1 MCRFGIK
8 QKLVSIVIASFCLFG
23 MNLSALTLQETL
35 VEVINTNPSVQE
47 KLKTFNETQ
56 QDLEIAK
63 SEWLP
68 SIDYRGTFGRNSGG
82 GLKDTARDSS
92 YNSYTNSLKITQN
105 LFNGFSTIQKIN
117 YQEAKV
123 LGAAYHYLESA
134 NEVSYQM
141 VGAYIDLLRS
151 YQLLQNAKENVD
163 INNKIYQDVS
173 ALYRRGLTTKSEM
186 TKIHAS
192 LSLANSNYIVQQTNN
207 MDKEFRFKR
216 LFGRSVNVGT
226 LEVPSLNLAMPES
239 IQRATMIAIS
249 NNPSMIVSDYNIK
262 SAQAIYKE
270 KKSKFY
276 PRLDVEAEQLFND
289 SSPINN
295 GYENPDDR
303 KRIYAVMNWNL
314 YKGGADIADL
324 QRSKS
329 TIYKEVEAQRN
340 LKRQTIESLE
350 LSWSAYEMIGKQL
363 QDLYKYYEYSEE
375 TSASYKREYELGR
388 RTLLDLLSA
397 QNDLINSKAQIINA
411 QMDKLFA
418 QYRILDAMG
427 MLVSSVLDEQ
437 DYANIV
443 KVTTKPFDI
452 VEDELPINLDVDK
465 DGIVD
470 RLDICDN
477 SIVGNDDIT
486 PYGCNQDKKDSDF
499 DGIPDDIDQCPN
511 TPFGAIVDE
520 TGCPVGGNKF
530 NMTNGEYISNVLA
543 YNEESPQKAEELGV
557 YDYEFDVDASK
568 NVASNNLDKHLMYDD
583 FEIIKRFDAINIDNL
598 GESKLIEKLDAL
610 DKLNEIAEV
619 LKEYNDTNAVVTI
632 IGNTERTEDKND
644 SFNRGLEYANS
655 VKASLINRGIDEKIL
670 VAQSRV
676 DYDNTFLETSWKDGS
691 LNKNVYI
698 SLYVPKNKDTKTEEV
713 AKPEPVAIVNVVQ
726 EDIQFKEG
734 EVINLDVQMSN
745 DKPKSISKG
754 KTAEFKQ
761 DSFRIE
767 PNEKIA
773 ELAKFLKDHQEYN
786 VKIVGHSSH
795 TKDGKIRT
803 KKQSAEYNIE
813 LSLKRANSVK
823 EILVKDGVDA
833 SRVITE
839 GKGFA
844 EPIASNATKE
854 GQNKNRR
861 VEATLIKR

>member
-1 MCRFGIK
+1 MSKFNIK
-8 QKLVSIVIASFCLFG
+8 KRLVNIIIVSFSIFG
-23 MNLSALTLQETL
+23 MNLNALTLQETL
-35 VEVINTNPSVQE
+35 VEVMNTNPVVQE
-47 KLKTFNETQ
+47 KLKNFNETQ
-56 QDLEIAK
+56 QDLEIVK

-82 GLKDTARDSS
+82 GLKDTAKDST

-105 LFNGFSTIQKIN
+105 LFNGFSTTQKIN
-117 YQEAKV
+117 YQEARV
-123 LGAAYHYLESA
+123 LGAAYNYLENA
-134 NEVSYQM
+134 NNIAYQM
-141 VGAYIDLLRS
+141 VGAYIDLLRG
-151 YQLLQNAKENVD
+151 YQLLQNAKDNVD

-173 ALYRRGLTTKSEM
+173 ALYQRGLTTKSEM

-192 LSLANSNYIVQQTNN
+192 LSLANSNYIVQQTNT

-239 IQRATMIAIS
+239 VQRATLIAIS

-262 SAQAIYKE
+262 SAQALYKE

-276 PRLDVEAEQLFND
+276 PRLDIEAEQLFND
-289 SSPINN
+289 ASPVAN

-314 YKGGADIADL
+314 FKGGADIADI

-329 TIYKEVEAQRN
+329 SIHKEVEAQRT

-363 QDLYKYYEYSEE
+363 KDLYQYYEYSQD

-427 MLVSSVLDEQ
+427 MLVSSVLDEK

-470 RLDICDN
+470 RLDICDS

-486 PYGCNQDKKDSDF
+486 AYGCNQEKKDSDF
-499 DGIPDDIDQCPN
+499 DGIPDDIDKCPN

-520 TGCPVGGNKF
+520 TGCPVGANKF
-530 NMTNGEYISNVLA
+530 NMTNGEYISHILA
-543 YNEESPQKAEELGV
+543 YNEDSPQKSEELGL

-583 FEIIKRFDAINIDNL
+583 FEIIKRFDPINMDNL
-598 GESKLIEKLDAL
+598 DENQLIEKLNAL
-610 DKLNEIAEV
+610 NKLNDIAET
-619 LKEYNDTNAVVTI
+619 LKEYNNTDAIVTI
-632 IGNTERTEDKND
+632 IGNTELAKDKNE
-644 SFNRGLEYANS
+644 SFNQGFKFANS
-655 VKASLINRGIDEKIL
+655 VKASLINRGVDEKIL
-670 VAQSRV
+670 VTQSRV
-676 DYDNTFLETSWKDGS
+676 DYDNTFLETSWGDGE
-691 LNKNVYI
+691 LNN
-698 SLYVPKNKDTKTEEV
+698 T
-713 AKPEPVAIVNVVQ
+713 
-726 EDIQFKEG
+726 
-734 EVINLDVQMSN
+734 
-745 DKPKSISKG
+745 SK
-754 KTAEFKQ
+754 K
-761 DSFRIE
+761 
-767 PNEKIA
+767 
-773 ELAKFLKDHQEYN
+773 
-786 VKIVGHSSH
+786 
-795 TKDGKIRT
+795 
-803 KKQSAEYNIE
+803 
-813 LSLKRANSVK
+813 
-823 EILVKDGVDA
+823 
-833 SRVITE
+833 
-839 GKGFA
+839 
-844 EPIASNATKE
+844 
-854 GQNKNRR
+854 
-861 VEATLIKR
+861 